1 MRTLEEIEAAILGL
15 PEQGRLHL
23 ADEILGGLPQPPGAL
38 GSEEI
43 LAEVIRRDEELE
55 SGMLKPLSEEA
66 FWAGVRRGGA

>member
-15 PEQGRLHL
+15 SEQDRLHL
-23 ADEILGGLPQPPGAL
+23 ADKILRSLREPPGAM
-38 GSEEI
+38 GSEDI

>member
-1 MRTLEEIEAAILGL
+1 M
-15 PEQGRLHL
+15 
-23 ADEILGGLPQPPGAL
+23 

-66 FWAGVRRGGA
+66 FWAGARRGGA

>member
-1 MRTLEEIEAAILGL
+1 MRKLEEIEAAILGL
-15 PEQGRLHL
+15 SEQDRLHL
-23 ADEILGGLPQPPGAL
+23 ADKILRSLPRPPGAM

-66 FWAGVRRGGA
+66 FWAGARRGGA